1 MVAHEPW
8 PKNRGNGSNGFPTW
22 QWDITGIKHR
32 ARLISGGLWLK
43 SRYIVLHN
51 YMIYIYIYR
60 YIMCIVF
67 CFRSSGAIGP
77 YQLKSLAM
85 SFPGWKAPS
94 PLGVFD
100 WRKALHLSTSISSIS
115 AAWQAW
121 HPVFLG
127 KA

>member
-1 MVAHEPW
+1 
-8 PKNRGNGSNGFPTW
+8 
-22 QWDITGIKHR
+22 
-32 ARLISGGLWLK
+32 
-43 SRYIVLHN
+43 
-51 YMIYIYIYR
+51 
-60 YIMCIVF
+60 MCIVF

-115 AAWQAW
+115 AARVASLASEFGQGLPGLAR
-121 HPVFLG
+121 VYG
-127 KA
+127 GYNCSG

>member
-51 YMIYIYIYR
+51 YMIYIYIY
-60 YIMCIVF
+60 IDILCVLCFVF
-67 CFRSSGAIGP
+67 DLPRP
-77 YQLKSLAM
+77 LDLTSL
-85 SFPGWKAPS
+85 S
-94 PLGVFD
+94 PLPCRF
-100 WRKALHLSTSISSIS
+100 
-115 AAWQAW
+115 QA
-121 HPVFLG
+121 G
-127 KA
+127 KPRRL